1 MLQARSTDDHGIS
14 IFTLQCAVMGHPA
27 KGNLG
32 VSEVVLLGDRLKE
45 GERLK
50 VMLIPVPFVR
60 FLVNLR
66 VLGYRN
72 TAHLLR

>member
-27 KGNLG
+27 KGDLG
-32 VSEVVLLGDRLKE
+32 VSEVVLLGNRLKQ